1 MFVFLFGLSMDYHVF
16 ILSRIKELRDR
27 GETTSRAVIG
37 GISTGA
43 GVVTSAA
50 VIMVAVFSIF
60 ASLSTIDL
68 KMIGVGLAFAVF
80 IDATVVRGICV
91 PAALALLGERSWYL
105 PKWLRWLP
113 EPKTA
118 A

>member
-1 MFVFLFGLSMDYHVF
+1 LSMDYHVF
-16 ILSRIKELRDR
+16 ILSRISELRCR
-27 GETTSRAVIG
+27 GEATRDAVVG
-37 GISTGA
+37 GISNGA

-68 KMIGVGLAFAVF
+68 KMIGVGLAFAVLV
-80 IDATVVRGICV
+80 DATVVRGICV

-105 PKWLRWLP
+105 PRWLRWLP
-113 EPKTA
+113 RGVHLG
-118 A
+118 